1 MLDHMAEVDQPLRLI
16 RHRAATPIS
25 NQITFSEAEGKAPCH
40 QPLTMKPAAP
50 TIFIP

>member
-1 MLDHMAEVDQPLRLI
+1 MLDHMAEVDEPLRLI

-25 NQITFSEAEGKAPCH
+25 NQITFGEAERKAPCH
-40 QPLTMKPAAP
+40 QQSTMKPVAP